1 MKLLTLLS
9 LCSAAFAASLGTQHS
24 LMIRQA
30 SVSAQELIDNPQL
43 ETCYENQCAPI
54 REKLQSDCLSI
65 LENSDP
71 DNMDEKSS
79 LEYSTCIC
87 DSFDYVQQNSD
98 CDSCIRE
105 NDGGTT
111 DEVGHFCTG
120 IRSLSDDEDVSS
132 SISNIPPAKFVAS
145 SCLLVAGLSFL

>member
-24 LMIRQA
+24 LMIRQS
-30 SVSAQELIDNPQL
+30 SVSAQDLIDNPKL

-54 REKLQSDCLSI
+54 REKLQNDCLSI

-71 DNMDEKSS
+71 QNMDEKSS

-87 DSFDYVQQNSD
+87 DSFDYAQQNSD
-98 CDSCIRE
+98 CDTCIQE
-105 NDGGTT
+105 
-111 DEVGHFCTG
+111 
-120 IRSLSDDEDVSS
+120 SMS
-132 SISNIPPAKFVAS
+132 
-145 SCLLVAGLSFL
+145 